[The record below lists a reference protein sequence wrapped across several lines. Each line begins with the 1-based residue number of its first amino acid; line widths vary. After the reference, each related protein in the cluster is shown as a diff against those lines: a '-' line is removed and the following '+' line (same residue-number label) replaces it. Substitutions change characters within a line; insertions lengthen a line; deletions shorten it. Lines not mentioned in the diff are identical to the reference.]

1 MRYAPN
7 QTIKLDPEHEEQLTE
22 EDELDMACKP
32 VEIEIKQN
40 IHSTDRPFL
49 TYWEVEYL
57 DSTPNKQRGES
68 VIMTENMISNYEVP
82 ETEMERTSQEETYG
96 LLAEPSSR

>member
-7 QTIKLDPEHEEQLTE
+7 QTITVDPEHEEQLI
-22 EDELDMACKP
+22 EDEKVDTAYEP
-32 VEIEIKQN
+32 VDIEIKQN

-57 DSTPNKQRGES
+57 DSTPNRQRGES

-82 ETEMERTSQEETYG
+82 ATEMEDSEEETYG
-96 LLAEPSSR
+96 LLAEPDNKI